1 MTIHHRRN
9 RRRAMSEINVVPY
22 IDVML
27 VLLIIFMI
35 TAPLLSQ
42 GVKVDLPKAGAKALP
57 VEQKGPIIVSVSK
70 RGQYYL
76 NVSKNPSVPLN
87 ASRLVTQISAELT
100 VAKRSRQDRLVLV
113 KGDKAVNY
121 GKVVQVMV
129 LLQNA
134 GVEKVGLMTRGLE
147 EDQM

>member
-1 MTIHHRRN
+1 
-9 RRRAMSEINVVPY
+9 MSEINVVPY

-35 TAPLLSQ
+35 TSPLLSQ
-42 GVKVDLPKAGAKALP
+42 VDKVDLPEAGAKSLP